1 LREYGVDPEVEIL
14 KIVQSNNNQQMKKGK
29 KGEEE
34 GDPM

>member
-14 KIVQSNNNQQMKKGK
+14 KIVPSNNNQPIKKGK
-29 KGEEE
+29 KGEDE